1 MCAIQRSHN
10 ESHRLSTIMGPSQ
23 SGLSQAPDPVLM
35 CPLRWTKGPVFEA
48 LSDRLQAV
56 FKGLT
61 GQARLTPDNIRA
73 SLREVRR
80 ALLEA
85 DVQVAVARDFVS
97 RVEARAVGQDVL
109 KSLTPGQQVVGIVR
123 DELESLLGKSPVT
136 LAGSQHLPTVVLLAG
151 LQGSGKT
158 TFAGKLAVWLK
169 QRNKRTLLASA
180 DVYRPAAI
188 DQLER
193 VASQAEVGF
202 WRAPDGT
209 PPVEIATAALAEG
222 RRRGFDF
229 LVLDTAGRLHID
241 ADLMRELA
249 ELRRASRAH
258 QVLLVVDG
266 MTGQEAVRIG
276 QAFAERVGVD
286 GLVLTKMDGDAR
298 GGAALSL
305 RQVTG
310 KPILFLGVGE
320 KLDGLEVFHP
330 DRLAGRILGMGDV
343 LGLVERAR
351 AAVDDRDAA
360 RLAERM
366 RRAEFTLED
375 FLEQIRQMK
384 KLGPLEEVMKMLPGM
399 PKAALAEA
407 QPDTE
412 RLRRYEAIMQSMT
425 VKERRQPR
433 LIDGS
438 RRRRIAAG
446 SGTTVTEVNRLLKD
460 FDQARALMKRLRH
473 GPRGLQ
479 GIGSLRGRMR

>member
-1 MCAIQRSHN
+1 
-10 ESHRLSTIMGPSQ
+10 
-23 SGLSQAPDPVLM
+23 
-35 CPLRWTKGPVFEA
+35 VFEA
-48 LSDRLQAV
+48 LSDRLQGV
-56 FKGLT
+56 FKELT
-61 GQARLTPDNIRA
+61 GQARLTPDNIRE

-85 DVQVAVARDFVS
+85 DVQVAVAKDFVS

-109 KSLTPGQQVVGIVR
+109 KSLSPGQQVVGIVR
-123 DELESLLGKSPVT
+123 DELESLLGKTPVT

-169 QRNKRTLLASA
+169 QREKRTLLASA

-193 VASQAEVGF
+193 VAEQAGVGF
-202 WRAPDGT
+202 WRAPEGT
-209 PPVEIATAALAEG
+209 PPVAIAESALAEG

-241 ADLMRELA
+241 AELMHELK
-249 ELRRASRAH
+249 ELKRASRAH

-276 QAFAERVGVD
+276 QAFAESVGVD
-286 GLVLTKMDGDAR
+286 GLVLSKMDGDAR

-351 AAVDDRDAA
+351 AAVDEKDAA

-366 RRAEFTLED
+366 RKSEFTLED
-375 FLEQIRQMK
+375 FLEQIQQMK

-407 QPDTE
+407 KPDTE
-412 RLRRYEAIMQSMT
+412 RLKRYEAIMQSMT
-425 VKERRQPR
+425 VKERRHPR

-460 FDQARALMKRLRH
+460 FDSARTLMKRLRH

-479 GIGSLRGRMR
+479 GLRGQMR

>member
-1 MCAIQRSHN
+1 M
-10 ESHRLSTIMGPSQ
+10 E
-23 SGLSQAPDPVLM
+23 
-35 CPLRWTKGPVFEA
+35 PVFEA
-48 LSDRLQAV
+48 LTDRLQGV
-56 FKGLT
+56 FKRLT
-61 GQARLTPDNIRA
+61 GQGRLTPDNIREG
-73 SLREVRR
+73 LREVRR

-85 DVQVAVARDFVS
+85 DVQVAVARDFVA
-97 RVEARAVGQDVL
+97 RVEARAVGEDVL

-123 DELESLLGKSPVT
+123 DELESLLGKTPVA
-136 LAGSQHLPTVVLLAG
+136 LAGSPHLPTVVLLAG

-158 TFAGKLAVWLK
+158 TFAGKLALWLK
-169 QRNKRTLLASA
+169 QREKRALLASA

-193 VASQAEVGF
+193 VAGQAGAGF

-209 PPVEIATAALAEG
+209 PPREIATLALGEA

-241 ADLMRELA
+241 AELMA
-249 ELRRASRAH
+249 ELQDLKRASRAH

-276 QAFAERVGVD
+276 ETFATQVGVD

-320 KLDGLEVFHP
+320 KLDGLEVFQP

-343 LGLVERAR
+343 VGLVERAR
-351 AAVDDRDAA
+351 AAVDEKEAE
-360 RLAERM
+360 RLSERM

-375 FLEQIRQMK
+375 FLEQLRQMK
-384 KLGPLEEVMKMLPGM
+384 KMGPLEDLMKMVPGM
-399 PKAALAEA
+399 PRGALAQA
-407 QPDTE
+407 KPDND
-412 RLRRYEAIMQSMT
+412 RLTKYEAILLSMT
-425 VKERRQPR
+425 VKERRLPR
-433 LIDGS
+433 VIDGS

-473 GPRGLQ
+473 GPRGLA
-479 GIGSLRGRMR
+479 GLRGRR

>member
-1 MCAIQRSHN
+1 MSTGKISGGGRAP
-10 ESHRLSTIMGPSQ
+10 ESTLVYRP
-23 SGLSQAPDPVLM
+23 
-35 CPLRWTKGPVFEA
+35 CRPLCYGARFAGRKGPVFEA
-48 LSDRLQAV
+48 LSDRLQGV
-56 FKGLT
+56 FKKLT
-61 GQARLTPDNIRA
+61 GQARLTPDNIRE

-85 DVQVAVARDFVS
+85 DVQVAVARDFVA
-97 RVEARAVGQDVL
+97 RVESRAVGDEVL
-109 KSLTPGQQVVGIVR
+109 RSLTPGQQVVGIVR
-123 DELESLLGKSPVT
+123 EELESLLGKTPVT
-136 LAGSQHLPTVVLLAG
+136 LAGSPHLPTVVLLAG

-158 TFAGKLAVWLK
+158 TFAGKLALWLK
-169 QRNKRTLLASA
+169 ARDKRTLLASA

-193 VASQAEVGF
+193 VAAQAGAGF
-202 WRAPDGT
+202 WRAAEGT

-241 ADLMRELA
+241 TNLMSELQG
-249 ELRRASRAH
+249 LKRASRAH

-276 QAFAERVGVD
+276 QAFAEQVGVD

-310 KPILFLGVGE
+310 KPILFMGVGE

-330 DRLAGRILGMGDV
+330 DRLASRILGMGDV
-343 LGLVERAR
+343 LGLVEKAR
-351 AAVDDRDAA
+351 AAVDERDAV
-360 RLAERM
+360 RLAERA
-366 RRAEFTLED
+366 RKADFTLED
-375 FLEQIRQMK
+375 FLEQLQQMK
-384 KLGPLEEVMKMLPGM
+384 KMGPLEEIMKMLPGM

-412 RLRRYEAIMQSMT
+412 RLRRYEAILQSMT
-425 VKERRQPR
+425 VKERRHPR
-433 LIDGS
+433 VIDGS
-438 RRRRIAAG
+438 RRRRIATG
-446 SGTTVTEVNRLLKD
+446 SGTSVTEVNRLLKD

-473 GPRGLQ
+473 GPRGLA
-479 GIGSLRGRMR
+479 GLRGRMR

>member
-1 MCAIQRSHN
+1 
-10 ESHRLSTIMGPSQ
+10 
-23 SGLSQAPDPVLM
+23 
-35 CPLRWTKGPVFEA
+35 VFEA
-48 LSDRLQAV
+48 LSDRLQGV
-56 FKGLT
+56 FRRLT
-61 GQARLTPDNIRA
+61 GQAKLTPDNVREG
-73 SLREVRR
+73 LREVRR

-85 DVQVAVARDFVS
+85 DVQVGVARDFVA
-97 RVEARAVGQDVL
+97 RVEARAVGEEVL
-109 KSLTPGQQVVGIVR
+109 RSLTPGQQVVGIVR
-123 DELESLLGKSPVT
+123 DELESLLGKTPVA
-136 LAGSQHLPTVVLLAG
+136 LAGSPHLPTVVLLAG

-158 TFAGKLAVWLK
+158 TFAGKLATWLK
-169 QRNKRTLLASA
+169 QRDKRTLLVSA

-188 DQLER
+188 EQLER
-193 VASQAEVGF
+193 VAAQAGVGF

-209 PPVEIATAALAEG
+209 PPVEIATQALGEA

-241 ADLMRELA
+241 AGLMA
-249 ELRRASRAH
+249 ELQDLKRACRAH

-276 QAFAERVGVD
+276 EAFATQIGID

-320 KLDGLEVFHP
+320 KLDGLEVFQP

-343 LGLVERAR
+343 VGLVERAR
-351 AAVDDRDAA
+351 AAVDEQEA
-360 RLAERM
+360 RRLSERL
-366 RRAEFTLED
+366 RRSEFTLED
-375 FLEQIRQMK
+375 FLEQLRQVK
-384 KLGPLEEVMKMLPGM
+384 KMGPLEELMKMVPGM
-399 PKAALAEA
+399 PRAALAEA
-407 QPDTE
+407 APDTGKFKT
-412 RLRRYEAIMQSMT
+412 YEAILLSMT

-446 SGTTVTEVNRLLKD
+446 SGTSVSDVNRLLKD

-473 GPRGLQ
+473 GPRGLA
-479 GIGSLRGRMR
+479 GLRGRMR

>member
-1 MCAIQRSHN
+1 
-10 ESHRLSTIMGPSQ
+10 
-23 SGLSQAPDPVLM
+23 
-35 CPLRWTKGPVFEA
+35 VFEA
-48 LSDRLQAV
+48 LSDRLQGV
-56 FKGLT
+56 FRTLT
-61 GQARLTPDNIRA
+61 GQARLTPENVRQ

-85 DVQVAVARDFVS
+85 DVQVSVARDFVA
-97 RVEARAVGQDVL
+97 RVEARAVGDEVL
-109 KSLTPGQQVVGIVR
+109 RSLTPGQQVVGIVR
-123 DELESLLGKSPVT
+123 EELESLLGKAPVT
-136 LAGSQHLPTVVLLAG
+136 LAGSPHLPTVVLLAG

-158 TFAGKLAVWLK
+158 TFAGKLALWLK
-169 QRNKRTLLASA
+169 SREKRTLLCSA

-193 VASQAEVGF
+193 VAEQAGVGF
-202 WRAPDGT
+202 WRAPEGT

-241 ADLMRELA
+241 ADLMRELQ
-249 ELRRASRAH
+249 ELKRASRAH

-266 MTGQEAVRIG
+266 MTGAEAVRIG
-276 QAFAERVGVD
+276 QAFAEQVGVD

-343 LGLVERAR
+343 IGLVEKAR
-351 AAVDDRDAA
+351 AAVDERDAL
-360 RLAERM
+360 RLAERA
-366 RRAEFTLED
+366 RKADFTLED
-375 FLEQIRQMK
+375 FLEQLQQMK
-384 KLGPLEEVMKMLPGM
+384 KLGSLEDIMKMLPGV
-399 PKAALAEA
+399 PKAAMAQA
-407 QPDTE
+407 QPDQE
-412 RLRRYEAIMQSMT
+412 RFKRYEAILQSMT
-425 VKERRQPR
+425 LKERRQPR
-433 LIDGS
+433 VIDGS

-446 SGTTVTEVNRLLKD
+446 SGHSVTEVNRLLKD
-460 FDQARALMKRLRH
+460 YDQAR
-473 GPRGLQ
+473 
-479 GIGSLRGRMR
+479 